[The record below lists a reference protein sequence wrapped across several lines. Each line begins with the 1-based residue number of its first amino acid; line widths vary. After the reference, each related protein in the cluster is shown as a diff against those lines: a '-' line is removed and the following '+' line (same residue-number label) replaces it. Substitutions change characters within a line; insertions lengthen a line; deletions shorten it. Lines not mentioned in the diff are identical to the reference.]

1 MTLRVEE
8 LAKTIDHPLQTP
20 APTPADVV
28 RLCDEACAHH
38 FAAVCVGAHCVR
50 LAAERLRGCDIK
62 VAGVIAAA
70 DRKAKAALAVR
81 CLSAGAAEIEIALGT
96 EEMLAGA
103 FRSARNDLAA
113 VVRALRTA
121 NVNTG
126 RGYVLVKVAV
136 DCDRLD
142 DARKR
147 LACLIVDDVDAD
159 FVEAVTRSPG
169 IAALRELELFRDGLP
184 ERVGVKVTVP
194 VARAEEAEELVTA
207 GVARIGTPHA
217 VAMMRSAPTL
227 VEVVR

>member
-1 MTLRVEE
+1 MALRVEE
-8 LAKTIDHPLQTP
+8 LAKTIDHPLRAP
-20 APTPADVV
+20 EPTPADVV

-38 FAAVCVGAHCVR
+38 FAAVCVGARCVR
-50 LAAERLRGCDIK
+50 LAAERLRGCDVK
-62 VAGVIAAA
+62 VAGVIAVG
-70 DRKAKAALAVR
+70 DRKEKAALAVR
-81 CLSAGAAEIEIALGT
+81 CLSAGAAEIEVALGT
-96 EEMLAGA
+96 DAMLAGS
-103 FRSARNDLAA
+103 FRSARDDLAT

-147 LACLIVDDVDAD
+147 LACLIVEDVDAD
-159 FVEAVTRSPG
+159 FVEAVTRTPG
-169 IAALRELELFRDGLP
+169 VPAIREVELFRDCLP

-194 VARAEEAEELVTA
+194 VARVEEAEELVTA
-207 GVARIGTPHA
+207 GVVRIGTPHA

-227 VEVVR
+227 VEVIR